1 MTWLL
6 LAAATAALYALHG
19 AWTKRIT
26 DEVSRL
32 SATWALFAFSF
43 PLLAGYLALRGMPA
57 VEAGFWP
64 ALAANLFVLYPLSMY
79 LFVSAMRKGDLGLTY
94 PLLALTPILV
104 VPVEWTLLGEAPRP
118 RGMAGI
124 LLVIAGVYL
133 LNFRK
138 EDASLWAP
146 FRAVAADPGA
156 RRGLA
161 VAALW
166 AVGGTVDRVAVV
178 HSSAALY
185 GTAITGGLTLLGLI
199 PLAWTGAFRRPGAGS
214 GGPVP
219 GAEAAPDVPSDGGEA
234 GAGPESASILTPRA
248 GKLLLVQGLLFG
260 LMFVC
265 QMEALRLSLA
275 AYVITIKRT
284 GTLLSV
290 LLGWAYFEEGLV
302 RKRLL
307 GAAVI
312 VAGIALVALG
322 G

>member
-6 LAAATAALYALHG
+6 LAAGAATFYALQG

-26 DEVSRL
+26 AEVSRL

-43 PLLAGYLALRGMPA
+43 PLLGGYLALRGVPA
-57 VEAGFWP
+57 VEPAFWP

-79 LFVSAMRKGDLGLTY
+79 LFVSAMTKGDLGLTY
-94 PLLALTPILV
+94 PLLALTPIMI
-104 VPVEWTLLGEAPRP
+104 VPVEWLLLGDTPELQ
-118 RGMAGI
+118 GLAGI
-124 LLVIAGVYL
+124 VLVIAGVYL
-133 LNFRK
+133 LNFRR
-138 EDASLWAP
+138 EDASLLAP
-146 FRAVAADPGA
+146 FLAVARDPGA

-161 VAALW
+161 VAVLW

-178 HSSAALY
+178 HSSPAFY
-185 GTAITGGLTLLGLI
+185 GTVITGGLTLLGLV
-199 PLAWTGAFRRPGAGS
+199 PLAWTGAFRRPGRSAAGGDQPS
-214 GGPVP
+214 GDGDP
-219 GAEAAPDVPSDGGEA
+219 GGSDEG
-234 GAGPESASILTPRA
+234 SLSLLTPRA
-248 GKLLLVQGLLFG
+248 AGFLLVQGLLNG

-290 LLGWAYFEEGLV
+290 LLGWAFFQEGLV
-302 RKRLL
+302 RKRLA

-312 VAGIALVALG
+312 VAGVALVALG

>member
-6 LAAATAALYALHG
+6 LAAAAATFYALQG

-26 DEVSRL
+26 AEVSRL
-32 SATWALFAFSF
+32 SATWGLFAFSF
-43 PLLAGYLALRGMPA
+43 PLLGGYLALRGVPA
-57 VEAGFWP
+57 VEPAFWP

-79 LFVSAMRKGDLGLTY
+79 LFVSAMTKGDLGLTY
-94 PLLALTPILV
+94 PLLALTPIMI
-104 VPVEWTLLGEAPRP
+104 VPVEWLLLGDTPELQ
-118 RGMAGI
+118 GLAGI
-124 LLVIAGVYL
+124 VLVIAGVYL
-133 LNFRK
+133 LNFRR
-138 EDASLWAP
+138 EDASLLAP
-146 FRAVAADPGA
+146 FAAVARDPGA

-161 VAALW
+161 VAVLW

-178 HSSAALY
+178 HSSPAFY
-185 GTAITGGLTLLGLI
+185 GTVITGGLTLLGLV
-199 PLAWTGAFRRPGAGS
+199 PLAWTGAFRRPGRSAGGGEPSSGEADPGGSDAGS
-214 GGPVP
+214 L
-219 GAEAAPDVPSDGGEA
+219 SL
-234 GAGPESASILTPRA
+234 LTPRA
-248 GKLLLVQGLLFG
+248 AGFLLVQGLLNG

-290 LLGWAYFEEGLV
+290 LLGWAFFQEGLV
-302 RKRLL
+302 RKRLA

-312 VAGIALVALG
+312 VAGVALVALG

>member
-1 MTWLL
+1 VTWLL
-6 LAAATAALYALHG
+6 LAAAAAVLYALHG

-26 DEVSRL
+26 RELSRL

-43 PLLAGYLALRGMPA
+43 PLLAGYLAVRGVPV

-64 ALAANLFVLYPLSMY
+64 ALAANLVLYPLSMY

-94 PLLALTPILV
+94 PLLALTPVLI
-104 VPVEWTLLGEAPRP
+104 VPVEWTLLGDTPRLQ
-118 RGMAGI
+118 GMAGI

-133 LNFRK
+133 LNFRR
-138 EDASLWAP
+138 EDASLLAP
-146 FRAVAADPGA
+146 FRAVARDPGA

-161 VAALW
+161 VAVLW

-178 HSSAALY
+178 NSSAAFY
-185 GTAITGGLTLLGLI
+185 GTVITGSLALLGLA
-199 PLAWTGAFRRPGAGS
+199 PLAWTGAFSGASEPAS
-214 GGPVP
+214 GP
-219 GAEAAPDVPSDGGEA
+219 ERA
-234 GAGPESASILTPRA
+234 GAAHGASLLTARA
-248 GKLLLVQGLLFG
+248 GGLLLVQGLLYG
-260 LMFVC
+260 LMFLF

-290 LLGWAYFEEGLV
+290 LLGWAFFEEGLV
-302 RKRLL
+302 RKRLV

-312 VAGIALVALG
+312 VAGVALVALG

>member
-6 LAAATAALYALHG
+6 LAAGAATFYALQG

-26 DEVSRL
+26 AEVSRL
-32 SATWALFAFSF
+32 AATWALFAFSF
-43 PLLAGYLALRGMPA
+43 PLLGGYLAIRGVPSVEPA
-57 VEAGFWP
+57 FWP

-79 LFVSAMRKGDLGLTY
+79 LFVSAMTEGDLGLTY
-94 PLLALTPILV
+94 PLLALTPIMI
-104 VPVEWTLLGEAPRP
+104 VPVEWILLGDTPEL
-118 RGMAGI
+118 RGLAGI
-124 LLVIAGVYL
+124 VLVIAGVYL
-133 LNFRK
+133 LNFRR
-138 EDASLWAP
+138 EDASLLAP
-146 FRAVAADPGA
+146 FAAVARDPGA

-161 VAALW
+161 VAVLW

-178 HSSAALY
+178 HSSPAFY
-185 GTAITGGLTLLGLI
+185 GTVITGGLTLLGLV
-199 PLAWTGAFRRPGAGS
+199 PLAWSGAFRRPDP
-214 GGPVP
+214 GP
-219 GAEAAPDVPSDGGEA
+219 PDDEGEPDGGGLSLLA
-234 GAGPESASILTPRA
+234 PRA
-248 GKLLLVQGLLFG
+248 WRLLLVQGLLNG

-290 LLGWAYFEEGLV
+290 LLGWAFFQEGLV
-302 RKRLL
+302 RKRLA

-312 VAGIALVALG
+312 VAGVALVALG

>member
-6 LAAATAALYALHG
+6 LAAGAATFYALQG

-26 DEVSRL
+26 AEVSRL
-32 SATWALFAFSF
+32 AATWALFAFSF
-43 PLLAGYLALRGMPA
+43 PLLGGYLALRGVPA
-57 VEAGFWP
+57 VEPAFWP

-79 LFVSAMRKGDLGLTY
+79 LFVSAMTEGDLGLTY
-94 PLLALTPILV
+94 PLLALTPIMI
-104 VPVEWTLLGEAPRP
+104 VPVEWVLLGDTPEL
-118 RGMAGI
+118 RGLAGI
-124 LLVIAGVYL
+124 VLVIAGVYL
-133 LNFRK
+133 LNFRR
-138 EDASLWAP
+138 EDASLLAP
-146 FRAVAADPGA
+146 FAAVARDPGA

-161 VAALW
+161 VAVLW

-178 HSSAALY
+178 HSSPAFY
-185 GTAITGGLTLLGLI
+185 GTVITGGLTLLGLL
-199 PLAWTGAFRRPGAGS
+199 PLAWTGAFSRPDSGA
-214 GGPVP
+214 
-219 GAEAAPDVPSDGGEA
+219 DGGES
-234 GAGPESASILTPRA
+234 GDGTDDFDGGTLSLLTPRA
-248 GKLLLVQGLLFG
+248 GLFLLVQGLLNG

-290 LLGWAYFEEGLV
+290 LLGWAFFQEGLV
-302 RKRLL
+302 RKRLT

-312 VAGIALVALG
+312 VAGVALVALG

>member
-6 LAAATAALYALHG
+6 LAAGAATFYALQG

-26 DEVSRL
+26 AEVSRL

-43 PLLAGYLALRGMPA
+43 PLLGGYLALRGVPA
-57 VEAGFWP
+57 VEPAFWP

-79 LFVSAMRKGDLGLTY
+79 LFVSAMTKGDLGLTY
-94 PLLALTPILV
+94 PLLALTPIMI
-104 VPVEWTLLGEAPRP
+104 VPVEWLLLGDTPELQ
-118 RGMAGI
+118 GLAGI
-124 LLVIAGVYL
+124 VLVIAGVYL
-133 LNFRK
+133 LNFRR
-138 EDASLWAP
+138 EDASLLAP
-146 FRAVAADPGA
+146 FAAVARDPGA

-161 VAALW
+161 VAVLW

-178 HSSAALY
+178 HSSPAFY
-185 GTAITGGLTLLGLI
+185 GTVITGGLTLLGLV
-199 PLAWTGAFRRPGAGS
+199 PLAWTGAFRRPEPES
-214 GGPVP
+214 
-219 GAEAAPDVPSDGGEA
+219 SDGDGASSDGE
-234 GAGPESASILTPRA
+234 PEGGTLSLLTPRA
-248 GKLLLVQGLLFG
+248 AGFLLVQGLLNG

-290 LLGWAYFEEGLV
+290 LLGWAFFQEGLV
-302 RKRLL
+302 RKRLA

-312 VAGIALVALG
+312 VAGVALVALG